1 MYYSRWSTDE
11 EIKKFLLKQ
20 KKGEIKKSGVP
31 ILYEENNCYINNN
44 GSQTLIIGS
53 NNSGKTEC
61 ITKNVIEL
69 AISANENIVIN
80 DGSDILYK
88 SFYKKL
94 QENGYTNIVINFN
107 NVKDGNNFNPL
118 ELPYTL
124 YKNNKKDKAIEI
136 LEKIGYYI
144 FTDTKNTMDPFWE
157 NSSINYFIG
166 IILYLFETETKENI
180 NLNKVHSFAMELN
193 DSTKAKEILEKINE
207 KSSIF
212 LNLSSIL
219 NAPPET
225 KGSIISVCSQKLTKY
240 TSKVE
245 LSEMMSYSDF
255 EITDFSKNKTALF
268 IIGNNDTNY
277 KELISLI
284 IDEVYESIKIN
295 NTEIH
300 TTFMLEDF
308 DYLYQIKGIDTMLN
322 NANRYN
328 LSFILTISNFKN
340 LINTYGKELAEIIKF
355 CCLNIIYLLSNDEDT
370 LSEISA
376 LCGNINI
383 NDKVVPLISTD
394 ELKRLNYFEAVIL
407 LPRVMPFRTNL
418 APKREMF

>member
-1 MYYSRWSTDE
+1 MYYSRWSTKE
-11 EIKKFLLKQ
+11 EIKDCLLKI
-20 KKGEIKKSGVP
+20 KKGEVQKSGVP
-31 ILYEENNCYINNN
+31 ILYEDNDCYINNN
-44 GSQTLIIGS
+44 DYQTLIIGS

-69 AISANENIVIN
+69 AISANENIVVN
-80 DGSDILYK
+80 DGNDILYK
-88 SFYKKL
+88 SFYEKL
-94 QENGYTNIVINFN
+94 KENGYTNIVINFN

-166 IILYLFETETKENI
+166 IVLYLFETETKENI

-207 KSSIF
+207 KGSIF

-219 NAPPET
+219 NAPSET

-245 LSEMMSYSDF
+245 LSEMMSYSNFD
-255 EITDFSKNKTALF
+255 ITNFSKNKTALF

-284 IDEVYESIKIN
+284 ISEIHESIKIYN
-295 NTEIH
+295 NKIRTI
-300 TTFMLEDF
+300 FMLEDF
-308 DYLYQIKGIDTMLN
+308 DCLYKVKEIDTMLN

-328 LSFILTISNFKN
+328 ISYILTVSNFKN
-340 LINTYGKELAEIIKF
+340 LINTYGKELSEIIKF
-355 CCLNIIYLLSNDEDT
+355 CCPNIIYLLSNDEYT
-370 LSEISA
+370 LAEIST
-376 LCGNINI
+376 LCGNQNI
-383 NDKVVPLISTD
+383 NMPLISTD
-394 ELKRLNYFEAVIL
+394 ELKRLNYFEAIVL
-407 LPRVMPFRTNL
+407 LPREMPFKTNL
-418 APKREMF
+418 TPKKDVF

>member
-1 MYYSRWSTDE
+1 MYYSRWSTKE
-11 EIKKFLLKQ
+11 EIKDCLLKI
-20 KKGEIKKSGVP
+20 KKGEVQKSGVP
-31 ILYEENNCYINNN
+31 ILYEDNDCYINNN
-44 GSQTLIIGS
+44 DYQTLIIGS

-69 AISANENIVIN
+69 AISANENIVVN
-80 DGSDILYK
+80 DGNDILYK
-88 SFYKKL
+88 SFYEKL
-94 QENGYTNIVINFN
+94 KENGYTNIVINFN

-166 IILYLFETETKENI
+166 IVLYLFETETKENI

-207 KSSIF
+207 KGSIF

-219 NAPPET
+219 NAPSET

-245 LSEMMSYSDF
+245 LSEMISYNNFD
-255 EITDFSKNKTALF
+255 ITNFSKNKTALF

-284 IDEVYESIKIN
+284 ISEIHESIKIYN
-295 NTEIH
+295 NKIRTI
-300 TTFMLEDF
+300 FMLEDF
-308 DYLYQIKGIDTMLN
+308 DCLYKVKEIDTMLN

-328 LSFILTISNFKN
+328 ISYILTVSNFKN
-340 LINTYGKELAEIIKF
+340 LINTYGKELSEIIKF
-355 CCLNIIYLLSNDEDT
+355 CCPNIIYLLSNDEYT
-370 LSEISA
+370 LAEIST
-376 LCGNINI
+376 LCGNQNI
-383 NDKVVPLISTD
+383 NMPLISTD
-394 ELKRLNYFEAVIL
+394 ELKRLNYYEAIVL
-407 LPRVMPFRTNL
+407 LPREMPFKTNL
-418 APKREMF
+418 TPKKDIF